1 MKQQYIAGLD
11 IGGTKIAA
19 IVANADGVLARV
31 MELTV
36 KTGSPDALGR
46 QALAL
51 IQAACK
57 QAGIAINSI
66 DTFGVSSCGPFAQLD
81 GMRGLAAPNICG
93 GISGRA
99 DLPNDW
105 TIIPLEK
112 ILREQFGTVVI
123 VNDCV
128 AALQAERTFGA
139 LRDQQNC
146 VYATW
151 STGIGFGICVD
162 GHILHGKHGNAG
174 HAGHMLMDI
183 QSNAICGCGNRGDLE
198 AMISGRNINN
208 QFGITSSDL
217 FASASAG
224 NTAAREVAVQTAQ
237 WFGRALYNLAVTLD
251 TCTFAIGGSVWNNH
265 AHWLA
270 PIVQQEI
277 TSRMPALTRGVSI
290 LPAALGALTTDI
302 GALSLVMPPD
312 WIERWKVTTPWVK
325 VVVPFSSTPSP

>member
-19 IVANADGVLARV
+19 TIADAEAVLARV

-51 IQAACK
+51 VQAACE
-57 QAGIAINSI
+57 QAGIDANAINV
-66 DTFGVSSCGPFAQLD
+66 FGVSSCGPFAQLD
-81 GMRGLAAPNICG
+81 GMIGLAAPNICG

-112 ILREQFGTVVI
+112 ILREQFSTVVI

-139 LRDQQNC
+139 LRDEENC

-151 STGIGFGICVD
+151 STGIGFGLCVD
-162 GHILHGKHGNAG
+162 GHILLGKHGNAG

-198 AMISGRNINN
+198 AMISGRNINT
-208 QFGITSSDL
+208 QFGIPTPDL
-217 FASASAG
+217 FAS
-224 NTAAREVAVQTAQ
+224 QD
-237 WFGRALYNLAVTLD
+237 LLA
-251 TCTFAIGGSVWNNH
+251 
-265 AHWLA
+265 
-270 PIVQQEI
+270 
-277 TSRMPALTRGVSI
+277 
-290 LPAALGALTTDI
+290 
-302 GALSLVMPPD
+302 
-312 WIERWKVTTPWVK
+312 
-325 VVVPFSSTPSP
+325 

>member
-19 IVANADGVLARV
+19 TVANAEGVLARV

-36 KTGSPDALGR
+36 KIGKPDALGR

-51 IQAACK
+51 IQTACE
-57 QAGIAINSI
+57 QAGTTMDAI
-66 DTFGVSSCGPFAQLD
+66 DVLGVSSCGPFATID
-81 GMRGLAAPNICG
+81 GMLGLAAPNICG
-93 GISGRA
+93 GTSGQA

-105 TIIPLEK
+105 TVIPLEK
-112 ILREQFGTVVI
+112 ILREQFSTVVI
-123 VNDCV
+123 KNDCV
-128 AALQAERTFGA
+128 AALVAERTFGA
-139 LRDQQNC
+139 LRDEPNC

-162 GHILHGKHGNAG
+162 GHVLRGKHGNAG

-198 AMISGRNINN
+198 AMISGRNINT
-208 QFGITSSDL
+208 QFGIPSPDL
-217 FASASAG
+217 FASAHTG

-251 TCTFAIGGSVWNNH
+251 TSTFAIGGSVWNHH

-270 PIVQQEI
+270 PIVQSEI
-277 TSRMPALTRGVSI
+277 TTRMPALTQGVTI
-290 LPAALGALTTDI
+290 LPAALGAVTTDI
-302 GALSLVMPPD
+302 GALSLVMPAD
-312 WIERWKVTTPWVK
+312 WTARWQVTSPWLKLTTTPAATSVL
-325 VVVPFSSTPSP
+325 